1 MPLLKKLSSKKNKKK
16 KTQPTKRTN
25 HAQLKNQKAK

>member
-1 MPLLKKLSSKKNKKK
+1 MSLLKKLSSKKKKK